1 MFVQSDA
8 ESVQETLELYPA
20 FRRVAVVSLMRV
32 CLRVC
37 VFVCVC
43 VWGGGGAGEF
53 VLHGL
58 ATKF

>member
-43 VWGGGGAGEF
+43 VGGGGG
-53 VLHGL
+53 GL
-58 ATKF
+58 VNLYSMA